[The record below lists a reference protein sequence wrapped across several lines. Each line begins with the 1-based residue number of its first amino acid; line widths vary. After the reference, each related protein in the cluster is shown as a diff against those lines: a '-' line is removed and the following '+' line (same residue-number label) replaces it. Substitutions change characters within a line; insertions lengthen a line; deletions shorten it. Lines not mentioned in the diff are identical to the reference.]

1 MNKFYCIRESLPL
14 GDMGDWLGLSF
25 KTEWERDQVFG
36 CWEATYAAGRC
47 VGKPV
52 KETRSY
58 PMGYEVSDVGYWMKR
73 LS

>member
-1 MNKFYCIRESLPL
+1 MTYYCIRESLPL

-25 KTEWERDQVFG
+25 KTKSERDQVLLV
-36 CWEATYAAGRC
+36 WENTYSRQAC

-52 KETRSY
+52 AFESKFQI
-58 PMGYEVSDVGYWMKR
+58 GHLVSDVGYWVKR